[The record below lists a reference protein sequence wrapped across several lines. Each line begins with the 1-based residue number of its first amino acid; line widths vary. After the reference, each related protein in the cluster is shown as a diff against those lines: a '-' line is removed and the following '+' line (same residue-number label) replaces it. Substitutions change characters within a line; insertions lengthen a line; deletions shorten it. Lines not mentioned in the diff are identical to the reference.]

1 MIGWIIVMIAFS
13 YVIVEATK
21 RINTIRKEVRRKNNI
36 QFRNQLVQ
44 SGTNLQE
51 FAAMLRRRNMDPRII
66 LGEDYVE

>member
-21 RINTIRKEVRRKNNI
+21 RINIIRREVRRKNNI

-51 FAAMLRRRNMDPRII
+51 FAAMLRKRNMDPRII
-66 LGEDYVE
+66 LGEDYVK

>member
-1 MIGWIIVMIAFS
+1 MISWIIVMIAFS

-21 RINTIRKEVRRKNNI
+21 RINTIRREVRRKNNI
-36 QFRNQLVQ
+36 EFRNQLVQ
-44 SGTNLQE
+44 SGTDLQD